1 MITDMRPGTLPVR
14 QSAWSG
20 AEARGFEPRMG
31 ANPNRISS
39 PFTAAKATMSR
50 RRPPQ
55 SMQVSGVMSCKATE
69 AAALR
74 RNAAWATNRPSQ
86 TLLQPGPPHVRE
98 RIRRPLVTHPLY
110 RKDNP
115 T

>member
-1 MITDMRPGTLPVR
+1 MITDMRLGTLPIR

-20 AEARGFEPRMG
+20 AEARGLEPRMG

-39 PFTAAKATMSR
+39 HFAIPKATVDR
-50 RRPPQ
+50 RCPPQ
-55 SMQVSGVMSCKATE
+55 SGQVSGVVPSKATE

-115 T
+115 R